1 MEQKETKPMRN
12 IYQRIIDIMRDVDYI
27 QKEEKK
33 VAGQYRYVSHDAVA
47 ALIHPKLV
55 EHGVV
60 VIPTVKEMT
69 QDGNRTA
76 VCLMVTFINADA
88 PEESFVVESYGYGI
102 DTADKGPGK
111 AVSYAFKYS
120 LLKTFCL
127 ETGDDPDQDQNVKY
141 EPPKQEPSESSVKDV
156 SGNKTISQ
164 EQYNLLLN
172 FDLPMM
178 QNYKNYVFQTY
189 KISDYSQLMMKD
201 FDKVYE
207 QAQKVYENICKR
219 TTK

>member
-12 IYQRIIDIMRDVDYI
+12 IYQRILDIMSEVSYI
-27 QKEEKK
+27 QKEDKK

-47 ALIHPKLV
+47 SIIHPQLV
-55 EHGVV
+55 KHGVV
-60 VIPTVKEMT
+60 VIPTVKEMM
-69 QDGNRTA
+69 QDGNRTS
-76 VCLMVTFINADA
+76 VCLLVTFINADA

-111 AVSYAFKYS
+111 SVSYAYKYA

-141 EPPKQEPSESSVKDV
+141 EPPKQESVKDV
-156 SGNKTISQ
+156 SGSRTISQ
-164 EQYNLLLN
+164 EQYHLLLN

-178 QNYKNYVFQTY
+178 ENYKNYVFQTY

-219 TTK
+219 ATK